1 MELTAA
7 LTAMGEIQTEQMLL
21 LNELAAKP
29 RPWTTS
35 GQTAEILAEMKAIR
49 RLLEQAGKKKERCF
63 SLPKFRL
70 PCPTLT
76 WLIIPAVL
84 LGLLAMCYGWAALSN
99 GLETLLR

>member
-21 LNELAAKP
+21 LRELTVKMY
-29 RPWTTS
+29 PWTTS
-35 GQTAEILAEMKAIR
+35 GQTAEILVEAKAIR
-49 RLLEQAGKKKERCF
+49 RLLEQAGKKKERRF

-70 PCPTLT
+70 PRPSFT

-84 LGLLAMCYGWAALSN
+84 LGLLAMCYGWAALSS